1 MEKLRYDSKILHPEV
16 QSISRSQITEALK
29 NPKTT
34 LPYYSKYEYVTLVG
48 TRAQQL
54 AEGARP
60 LVSLDGM
67 ITSDSTFVWKVAEK
81 EILEKRLPFIIHRRI
96 PNGQSEYWSASD
108 LTVMW

>member
-1 MEKLRYDSKILHPEV
+1 MEKLRYDSRILHPEV
-16 QSISRSQITEALK
+16 QSITREQVTEALK
-29 NPKTT
+29 QPKTT

>member
-1 MEKLRYDSKILHPEV
+1 MEKLRYDSKLLHPEV

-29 NPKTT
+29 NPKIT

-60 LVSLDGM
+60 LISLDGM